1 MFAETLKY
9 GTKYSAIEHA
19 EQDSYNYLR
28 LAKKK
33 QELVVSARKKATSFQ
48 EFLPQLKGLKHVF
61 LIVNDEQV
69 LSKKIEGNENDFL
82 SAARTAFPNI
92 TLSDFYFQVYTT
104 AYNSFISIARKEYV
118 ANIIKRY
125 ENAGISVIDFSL
137 GNLAIQ
143 NLTGV
148 LNQSEIFS
156 SNAQLFFKS
165 NELQEIKKLQV
176 TTREYVVNDITINN
190 DEVLLLGGIVG
201 YYTNTASSSVRND
214 LQQIYKQKRFFDLGL
229 KFSLGFLSTILFI
242 NFLIFSAYRNEIS
255 TLSFS
260 LQLSETYKNQLN
272 ALQSN
277 RDKKRELVKSISS
290 NATSNLSKYIDE
302 IAISAPKT
310 TLLVGLKYQ
319 PIKGTIKRDKQI
331 MFDKNSI
338 VITGTS
344 KNNSASSDWIAILQ
358 KKDWIEKATIIQ
370 YGNAKKKRSDAS
382 FEFLIKTKANE

>member
-92 TLSDFYFQVYTT
+92 TLSDFYFQVYATE
-104 AYNSFISIARKEYV
+104 YNSFISIARKEYV

-290 NATSNLSKYIDE
+290 NATSNLSEYIDE
-302 IAISAPKT
+302 IAISAPNT

>member
-9 GTKYSAIEHA
+9 GIKYSAIEHA

-33 QELVVSARKKATSFQ
+33 QEFVVSARKKATSFQ

-92 TLSDFYFQVYTT
+92 TLSDFYFQVYAT

-118 ANIIKRY
+118 ANIIKSY

-176 TTREYVVNDITINN
+176 TTREYVVNDIAITN